1 MGFPCGFDDV
11 DGDGV
16 DGHYDPYDV
25 TAIWMRNH
33 HHGGWI
39 TAWWVHRGIVNQP
52 FSAASEHV
60 RQQTTTTTRT
70 PPGDDYIA
78 RRIAE
83 LLTPGTSPRSDAD
96 RRAIA
101 HDANHPARPRL
112 SLVNDAVVDD
122 AAEPD
127 GDHTDEDETTGT
139 TPEEIATGKRPAPG

>member
-1 MGFPCGFDDV
+1 V
-11 DGDGV
+11 DHRRVGAP
-16 DGHYDPYDV
+16 GHRQSAVQRGHLRTRPPAD
-25 TAIWMRNH
+25 NH
-33 HHGGWI
+33 HH
-39 TAWWVHRGIVNQP
+39 
-52 FSAASEHV
+52 
-60 RQQTTTTTRT
+60 TRN